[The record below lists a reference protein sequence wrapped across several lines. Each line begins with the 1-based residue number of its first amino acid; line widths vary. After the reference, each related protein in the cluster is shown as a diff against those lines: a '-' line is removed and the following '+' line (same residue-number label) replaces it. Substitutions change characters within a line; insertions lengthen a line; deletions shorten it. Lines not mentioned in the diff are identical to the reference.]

1 MIRELQ
7 NLNGLQLTK
16 VFINLNNYIRRDC
29 DVSKS
34 ICKPNAATKS
44 VLQSTNDQST
54 ISTAT
59 AEGEIVTLPIF
70 ALVRLNCDCD
80 TANITIVI
88 GGQVVTA
95 QNLAVDAFLILA
107 LVDKMNIDLVP
118 ESNVDE
124 TITDIQGLF
133 VSYMRNRTKD
143 NLEILLSTIRKMLSE
158 LYMTC
163 NSDEKEI
170 FKKHLETLQNIAQP
184 NII

>member
-1 MIRELQ
+1 MTFQESIPIAKEL
-7 NLNGLQLTK
+7 
-16 VFINLNNYIRRDC
+16 
-29 DVSKS
+29 
-34 ICKPNAATKS
+34 
-44 VLQSTNDQST
+44 
-54 ISTAT
+54 
-59 AEGEIVTLPIF
+59 AENELKKHF
-70 ALVRLNCDCD
+70 D
-80 TANITIVI
+80 
-88 GGQVVTA
+88 
-95 QNLAVDAFLILA
+95 VDAFLILA

-143 NLEILLSTIRKMLSE
+143 NLEILLSTIRKMISE

-170 FKKHLETLQNIAQP
+170 FKKHLETLQNITQP

>member
-1 MIRELQ
+1 ME
-7 NLNGLQLTK
+7 
-16 VFINLNNYIRRDC
+16 
-29 DVSKS
+29 
-34 ICKPNAATKS
+34 
-44 VLQSTNDQST
+44 
-54 ISTAT
+54 
-59 AEGEIVTLPIF
+59 
-70 ALVRLNCDCD
+70 
-80 TANITIVI
+80 
-88 GGQVVTA
+88 
-95 QNLAVDAFLILA
+95 

-133 VSYMRNRTKD
+133 VSYMRNRTKE

-170 FKKHLETLQNIAQP
+170 FKKHLETLQNITQP